1 MKQTTD
7 GFRIAEEDLKIR
19 GPGDVLGTRQ
29 TGDISFRIADV
40 VRDQGMLDS
49 VHRIADQI
57 RTHDPH
63 CIQPI
68 IDRWILDADR
78 FSNV

>member
-1 MKQTTD
+1 MKETTD

-29 TGDISFRIADV
+29 TGDISFRIADI
-40 VRDQGMLDS
+40 VRDQGMLES
-49 VHRIADQI
+49 VQRIAEKI
-57 RTHDPH
+57 RLTDRG

-68 IDRWILDADR
+68 IDRWIVDADR